1 MAANKTIVA
10 IIVLALAA
18 GVGYWALT
26 KQGDNGAAHES
37 DQDAKSEPAQAAEVP
52 EAQAAQAAQAGVRPQ
67 TGLSVTPEDLARR
80 YQCPGADV
88 DCANSP
94 NVASSAAEARWLVD
108 HGYPTLEQIRDL
120 SSKSTADYESEYRRT
135 GSKVAQTLWA
145 LSLSTN
151 DELTNAVGI
160 LGESIQTG
168 NVFAYYVL
176 SDIYMRSPHY
186 ANLTT
191 SAGYMR
197 AAYLAGDAKAGTM
210 YQQKYSHLS
219 PVEHSQADKNAYE
232 LFKNLGKG
240 RNYPRP

>member
-1 MAANKTIVA
+1 MATSKTIVMVA
-10 IIVLALAA
+10 VLALAA
-18 GVGYWALT
+18 GIGYWALT
-26 KQGDNGAAHES
+26 QQGEATGTGSTEYGAS
-37 DQDAKSEPAQAAEVP
+37 PIPPKSIEQP
-52 EAQAAQAAQAGVRPQ
+52 AAQAGALTQASPAAVAQ
-67 TGLSVTPEDLARR
+67 DLARK

-94 NVASSAAEARWLVD
+94 NIASSAEEARWLLD
-108 HGYPTLEQIRDL
+108 HGYPTLAQIRDL
-120 SSKSTADYESEYRRT
+120 GSKTTSDYESEYRRT

-151 DELTNAVGI
+151 NELTNAVGV

-176 SDIYMRSPHY
+176 SDIYMRAPHY
-186 ANLTT
+186 ANLTM

-197 AAYLAGDAKAGTM
+197 AAYLAGDPKAGTL

-219 PVEHSQADKNAYE
+219 PVEHSQADKDAYQF
-232 LFKNLGKG
+232 FKNLGQS

>member
-1 MAANKTIVA
+1 MAANRTIAAVL
-10 IIVLALAA
+10 VLALAV
-18 GVGYWALT
+18 GIGYWALT
-26 KQGDNGAAHES
+26 QQGEAVGVGSAEQGATSAPPES
-37 DQDAKSEPAQAAEVP
+37 TDKSVLQAESLPQSSLRVTAQ
-52 EAQAAQAAQAGVRPQ
+52 
-67 TGLSVTPEDLARR
+67 DLARK
-80 YQCPGADV
+80 YECPGADI

-94 NVASSAAEARWLVD
+94 NVASSAEEARWLLD
-108 HGYPTLEQIRDL
+108 HGYPTLAQIRDL
-120 SSKSTADYESEYRRT
+120 SSRTTSDYESEYRRT

-160 LGESIQTG
+160 LSESIQGG

-176 SDIYMRSPHY
+176 SDVYMRSPHY

-197 AAYLAGDAKAGTM
+197 AAYLAGDPKAGTV

-219 PVEHSQADKNAYE
+219 PVEHSLADKDAYQF
-232 LFKNLGKG
+232 FKNLGKG